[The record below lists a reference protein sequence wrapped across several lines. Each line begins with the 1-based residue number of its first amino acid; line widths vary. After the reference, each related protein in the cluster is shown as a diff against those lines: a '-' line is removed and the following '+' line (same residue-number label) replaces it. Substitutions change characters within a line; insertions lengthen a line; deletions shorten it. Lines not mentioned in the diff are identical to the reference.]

1 MWSGMGVIFKTIDTT
16 PRVIFWA
23 RYMDWVVTGPLMIA
37 CLAMLSKADLV
48 TLVFMMVTF
57 AARAMPPI
65 DHFDGRTLAA
75 FGMYGVVDLF

>member
-1 MWSGMGVIFKTIDTT
+1 MEAENGLHARARNKKAKTCAKWGGK
-16 PRVIFWA
+16 RVSA
-23 RYMDWVVTGPLMIA
+23 IA